1 MEKIVAFFAGLEP
14 VYWWMM
20 FSALAV
26 GNAMY
31 MDVFS
36 LRGLRKG
43 DFLAVYSAFLGGAV
57 MIITALGAGSI
68 PFLRSILH
76 LMGILHVEV
85 FYMVCALTVIMGLLT
100 PLMLSS
106 LHKQHKQK
114 GLKESVP
121 ADPL

>member
-1 MEKIVAFFAGLEP
+1 MEQISVFFTGLEP
-14 VYWWMM
+14 VYWWMA

-57 MIITALGAGSI
+57 MIITALGAGLT
-68 PFLRSILH
+68 PFLRNILY

-85 FYMVCALTVIMGLLT
+85 FYMVCALTVIMGLLI
-100 PLMLSS
+100 PLILSS
-106 LHKQHKQK
+106 LHK
-114 GLKESVP
+114 
-121 ADPL
+121 